1 MASEDVIELGSSDDE
16 SQPAPKKKKP
26 MPNAMVHIPTK
37 LPGVTIKPAKFNLVP
52 APRISSNPSKPF
64 NVPKGIL
71 SKPIMIGKSNIS
83 FDRNINKHKPTPAIR
98 VPILKNNPKVARTV
112 TSNPSRNLINPIS
125 IAKNLKKPELVIKKL
140 ALNRKPK
147 SSAGIQGPRLLNN
160 LPPGITIKPLAHA
173 GASGFN
179 KPCNASSLKNSV
191 GEVLTVEIDDEE
203 AIESSIGS
211 PQWYLRPEE
220 QVDNNLPKEHDDQI
234 HNPYDNIEP
243 SLEEQNNKEPETKNF
258 VEITIEDSPVKHLQ
272 LRERNEIGKELA
284 ITIEDSP
291 VKLIENK
298 EIDSD
303 GESGQDRVPQSKKK
317 LEYPRRKV
325 NKDERQVV
333 EIEIDLMETGPFKHN
348 DNEDIGNEQK
358 ESNSC
363 DQDNYKPDDE
373 NVISNKEAYIIN
385 DDSKDNSPQCG
396 DGEFHPVYQNF
407 IDMCFELENSED
419 MKKIVD
425 KKIKAYYKQCP
436 KEYVESEEFIDMVSS
451 KIVSM
456 RAAPGKMYLFI
467 KDIVD
472 ELNLQ
477 RKMTKSIGPKTTDI
491 VQDKIIDGEESEYDS
506 KRQKQIRKL
515 EKTIKKLH
523 RAIQKLEEQE
533 VDFEDDEDSVYLLT
547 ERYKE
552 RMVRVHAKFCQLTNT
567 KMPSEPRINLEVRP
581 GRPAGPVRKLEK
593 WVNKKVPIGTPLPFP
608 DFHDV
613 LRCVREANEEDNLGW
628 NEVDIMEEAR
638 DLFTRC
644 GKKLQRRR
652 QENEWRL
659 AISRISHEVDPAG
672 ENVELQ
678 KKLDENQ
685 SLASKKET
693 ELLNKYV
700 DRQNQLKLVAEEIG
714 DKEAE
719 ESPVE
724 SEEEELVEDNNSLV
738 DKQKRKERL
747 KRLLQEK
754 NRKTEEKE
762 NDPTKKENHNVKT
775 NEKMVQSKQV
785 EGNTKLQENSLNKI
799 DVSEIDAQDT
809 EASDVIENIDENIIT
824 SKEED
829 KKGESDV
836 NEFESDI
843 DELHLLQKLH
853 SGNESDAST
862 LGSSDSDT
870 PIAISDTLESD
881 SDTENKK
888 HLSDVISIEN
898 SSYSESEVTADSFS
912 KEYDV
917 KKSHVENLVSSSFE
931 VEYFSRS
938 PGQKGNEN
946 IIENILLA
954 SSDDDSSNKDTSY
967 NETCI
972 NLKDDDISFT
982 ETSVVKTGLT
992 INKNLFENK
1001 SMIEAPVVRTG
1012 LTINKN
1018 LFENNNALEILES
1031 VNTNMLI
1038 NEQGDKQDTN
1048 LIMDTI
1054 MEVADVG
1061 DDNNSGERPIDEVE
1075 NRSIS
1080 DDVNSVESLDTQIEQ
1095 NLEEINLQMDCYKN
1109 IESYSIELSGES
1121 MNNDT
1126 QNDVIEANC
1135 SSANI
1140 ETGNDN
1146 TMETE

>member
-83 FDRNINKHKPTPAIR
+83 FDRNISKYKPTPAIR
-98 VPILKNNPKVARTV
+98 VPILKTNPKAVRPI
-112 TSNPSRNLINPIS
+112 TSIPSRNFINPIS

-140 ALNRKPK
+140 ASNKKLKTP
-147 SSAGIQGPRLLNN
+147 AGIQGPRLLNN

-179 KPCNASSLKNSV
+179 KPHNASAPKNSI
-191 GEVLTVEIDDEE
+191 GEILTVEIDDEE
-203 AIESSIGS
+203 AIQSSIGS

-220 QVDNNLPKEHDDQI
+220 QLDNNLSKGHDDQI
-234 HNPYDNIEP
+234 NRPYDTIEP
-243 SLEEQNNKEPETKNF
+243 SLEEQNNKEPDTKNF
-258 VEITIEDSPVKHLQ
+258 VEITIEDSPVKPLQ
-272 LRERNEIGKELA
+272 LRERNQIGKELA

-291 VKLIENK
+291 VKLIETK
-298 EIDSD
+298 DVDSD
-303 GESGQDRVPQSKKK
+303 GESGPERVPQSKKK

-325 NKDERQVV
+325 NRDTRQVV

-348 DNEDIGNEQK
+348 NNEDISNEQT
-358 ESNSC
+358 ESNTR
-363 DQDNYKPDDE
+363 DQDCLKPDDE
-373 NVISNKEAYIIN
+373 NVISNKEAYVIN
-385 DDSKDNSPQCG
+385 DDSKDNSSQSG

-407 IDMCFELENSED
+407 IEMCFELENSED
-419 MKKIVD
+419 MKKIVE

-436 KEYVESEEFIDMVSS
+436 KEYVESEEFTDMVSS
-451 KIVSM
+451 KIVAM
-456 RAAPGKMYLFI
+456 KAAPGKMYLFI
-467 KDIVD
+467 KDVVD

-477 RKMTKSIGPKTTDI
+477 RKMKKSIGPKTTDI
-491 VQDKIIDGEESEYDS
+491 VQDKVIDSEESEYDS

-613 LRCVREANEEDNLGW
+613 IHCVREANEEDNLGW

-678 KKLDENQ
+678 KKLEENQ

-724 SEEEELVEDNNSLV
+724 SEEEELVDDSNSLV
-738 DKQKRKERL
+738 NTEKRKERL

-762 NDPTKKENHNVKT
+762 NNPTKEENSNIKS
-775 NEKMVQSKQV
+775 NENLVQSKQA
-785 EGNTKLQENSLNKI
+785 EGDTKLQENSLNKLDI
-799 DVSEIDAQDT
+799 QDIDAQDT
-809 EASDVIENIDENIIT
+809 EASNVIENIDENTST
-824 SKEED
+824 SKAEYT
-829 KKGESDV
+829 KGESDE

-862 LGSSDSDT
+862 LDSSDSDT

-881 SDTENKK
+881 SDSENKK

-898 SSYSESEVTADSFS
+898 SSYSESEVTGDGFS
-912 KEYDV
+912 KEYEV
-917 KKSHVENLVSSSFE
+917 KESNVENLVSSSFE

-938 PGQKGNEN
+938 PGRKGNEN

-982 ETSVVKTGLT
+982 ETTVVKTGLT
-992 INKNLFENK
+992 INKNLYETK
-1001 SMIEAPVVRTG
+1001 SSTQSPVVRTG

-1018 LFENNNALEILES
+1018 LFENNNALENREN
-1031 VNTNMLI
+1031 VNI
-1038 NEQGDKQDTN
+1038 NEQGNKQAISHIVDS
-1048 LIMDTI
+1048 I
-1054 MEVADVG
+1054 MEVADDSG
-1061 DDNNSGERPIDEVE
+1061 DQQMEEAE

-1095 NLEEINLQMDCYKN
+1095 NQEEINLQMENYKN
-1109 IESYSIELSGES
+1109 IESYNIELSGES
-1121 MNNDT
+1121 VNDT
-1126 QNDVIEANC
+1126 QNDIIEANY
-1135 SSANI
+1135 SPANI